1 MAIVKRPPKPIPAQN
16 TKSVDD
22 FISGAPDAVASAPAV
37 TATPAAQAE
46 TPTPKSRV
54 MKGNQAQITLT
65 IPVDLLDRAS
75 AMADYLSISRAA
87 FMKMAITRA
96 VEAEGA

>member
-1 MAIVKRPPKPIPAQN
+1 MAIVKRPPTPAQN

-22 FISGAPDAVASAPAV
+22 FISGAPDAVAAAPAV
-37 TATPAAQAE
+37 TAAAEAPA
-46 TPTPKSRV
+46 PKSRV

-75 AMADYLSISRAA
+75 AMADHLSISRAA

-96 VEAEGA
+96 VEAENT

>member
-1 MAIVKRPPKPIPAQN
+1 MAIVKRPPVTTQS

-37 TATPAAQAE
+37 VATPAAPAVA
-46 TPTPKSRV
+46 PAPKSRV
-54 MKGNQAQITLT
+54 MKGKQAQITLT
-65 IPVDLLDRAS
+65 IPVDLLERAH
-75 AMADYLSISRAA
+75 AMADHLSISRAA

-96 VEAEGA
+96 VEAEGLN

>member
-1 MAIVKRPPKPIPAQN
+1 MAIVKRPPTPAQN

-22 FISGAPDAVASAPAV
+22 FISGAPDAVASAAAAEAPA
-37 TATPAAQAE
+37 
-46 TPTPKSRV
+46 PKSRV

-75 AMADYLSISRAA
+75 AMADHLSISRAA
-87 FMKMAITRA
+87 FMKMAISRA